1 MRYWY
6 AYTGENLIL
15 GHSRTIRQ
23 LVPDTPA
30 LQRLFEAANEQYA
43 RYAAAPYRHAQLVPE
58 ETFIAAMIAPLAVQ
72 EFGVASPPATSFS
85 SAGQVLRLF
94 DGVDIEQVAVN
105 LFNGRIASAYA
116 ESDAAAVTARVAQG
130 FNDGDLFFL
139 PRDAARL
146 HAQETLNTLPGAV
159 VFLLSRSQ
167 AERKAFA
174 GYLRRG
180 TSPVVS
186 SDTVA
191 AIAKS
196 RIFLRT
202 SQLRLLR
209 RAGIGRS
216 RRSKDACSY
225 KTHGFRIRKIGYHS
239 SSRRLNT
246 DKNRRHARLAQQQ
259 SRQYTRRKIR

>member
-6 AYTGENLIL
+6 AYTGETLIL
-15 GHSRTIRQ
+15 GHGRTIRQ

-30 LQRLFEAANEQYA
+30 LQRLFEAAREQYS
-43 RYAAAPYRHAQLVPE
+43 RYATAPHRRAQLVPE

-72 EFGVASPPATSFS
+72 EFGVASPPATLFS

-94 DGVDIEQVAVN
+94 DGLNIDIEQIAIN
-105 LFNGRIASAYA
+105 LFNGRAASAYA
-116 ESDAAAVTARVAQG
+116 EGDAAAVADRVVQD
-130 FNDGDLFFL
+130 FNDGDLLFL
-139 PRDAARL
+139 PRDTARL

-174 GYLRRG
+174 LYLRRG

-202 SQLRLLR
+202 WERE
-209 RAGIGRS
+209 
-216 RRSKDACSY
+216 
-225 KTHGFRIRKIGYHS
+225 
-239 SSRRLNT
+239 
-246 DKNRRHARLAQQQ
+246 ARLVKEA
-259 SRQYTRRKIR
+259 TPI